1 MFFKAENRLNEVNAA
16 ERCSTL
22 RSILWFIKMP
32 IIFVHLPASGAFPLM
47 DALGVIFFSLFFDCI
62 VTLFREH
69 PREFATVVLAL
80 GKNYRELRVKPLSS
94 PKRQALV
101 L

>member
-1 MFFKAENRLNEVNAA
+1 
-16 ERCSTL
+16 
-22 RSILWFIKMP
+22 
-32 IIFVHLPASGAFPLM
+32 M
-47 DALGVIFFSLFFDCI
+47 DALGVIFFFLFFNCI

-94 PKRQALV
+94 AKRQALV

>member
-1 MFFKAENRLNEVNAA
+1 MVLKKILSFLIAVFFFKENTLKDVNVA

-47 DALGVIFFSLFFDCI
+47 DALDVIFECI
-62 VTLFREH
+62 ITLLRKH
-69 PREFATVVLAL
+69 P
-80 GKNYRELRVKPLSS
+80 P
-94 PKRQALV
+94 
-101 L
+101 

>member
-1 MFFKAENRLNEVNAA
+1 MVLKKILSFLIAVFFFFKENTLKDVNVA

-47 DALGVIFFSLFFDCI
+47 DALDVIFECI
-62 VTLFREH
+62 ITLLRKH
-69 PREFATVVLAL
+69 P
-80 GKNYRELRVKPLSS
+80 P
-94 PKRQALV
+94 
-101 L
+101 

>member
-1 MFFKAENRLNEVNAA
+1 MVLKKILSFLIAVFFLKKKKENTLKEVNVA

-47 DALGVIFFSLFFDCI
+47 DALDVIFECMI
-62 VTLFREH
+62 TLLRKH
-69 PREFATVVLAL
+69 P
-80 GKNYRELRVKPLSS
+80 P
-94 PKRQALV
+94 
-101 L
+101 